1 MSPNRVRIDLRA
13 LREAAEQKIGT
24 AITIGQAADMVLVSR
39 RAWQRWE
46 NDNKT
51 IPTGVVKR
59 FCACTGLD
67 PAQWLAEDAQ

>member
-24 AITIGQAADMVLVSR
+24 ALTIGQAADMVLVSR

-46 NDNKT
+46 NDGKT
-51 IPTGVVKR
+51 IPAGVIKR

-67 PAQWLAEDAQ
+67 PAEWLPEGEQ